1 MLSRFTGAAFA
12 EKEAS
17 VTLPWTEMAEGGL
30 VPRGGT
36 AARVKT
42 GAWRTGT
49 MPVLDLGR
57 CIHCLRCWIWCPDSA
72 ILLDGEKVAAI
83 DYDHCKGC
91 GICAQVCPPKVHAIE
106 MVPEG
111 VEG

>member
-1 MLSRFTGAAFA
+1 MSLFSGAVSAR
-12 EKEAS
+12 KEAG
-17 VTLPWTEMAEGGL
+17 VTLPWTEMAEGCL
-30 VPRGGT
+30 IPRGGT
-36 AARVKT
+36 AAANKT

-49 MPVLDLGR
+49 KPVFYAGR

-72 ILLDGEKVAAI
+72 VLLEGEKVAAI

-91 GICAQVCPPKVHAIE
+91 GICAQVCPPKLHAIE
-106 MVPEG
+106 MVAEG

>member
-1 MLSRFTGAAFA
+1 MSPSRGAAFV

-17 VTLPWTEMAEGGL
+17 VTLPWNEMAEAGL
-30 VPRGGT
+30 IPQGGT

-49 MPVLDLGR
+49 KPVLDLSR
-57 CIHCLRCWIWCPDSA
+57 CIHCLRCWIWCPDA
-72 ILLDGEKVAAI
+72 AVLLEGEKVVAI
-83 DYDHCKGC
+83 DYEHCKGC

-111 VEG
+111 GEG